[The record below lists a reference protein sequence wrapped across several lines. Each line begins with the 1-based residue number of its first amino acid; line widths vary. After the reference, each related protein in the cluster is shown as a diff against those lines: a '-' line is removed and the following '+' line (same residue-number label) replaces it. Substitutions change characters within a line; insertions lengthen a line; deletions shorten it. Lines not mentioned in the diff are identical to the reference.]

1 MSQKHY
7 RKKILQK
14 LYRDEFHSSSSD
26 QKNQKAPQF
35 VFEEKAL
42 KAMDSQYVIDILNGV
57 KSKRENIDKI
67 INKYIQNWRQERV
80 SLVDWNIMRIAV
92 FEILFY
98 PDTPGKVALNEA
110 VELAKQFGE
119 KNSASFINGILDQTL
134 KKESKPT
141 NLV

>member
-14 LYRDEFHSSSSD
+14 LYRDEFHSSSD

-119 KNSASFINGILDQTL
+119 KNSASFINGILDQIL
-134 KKESKPT
+134 KKESKPA